1 MGLSRLRPPIRVRV
15 YGRHT
20 MNKINA
26 RSRHEL
32 FRRLNLA
39 SLRHKKKKKKSFI
52 FLPVKTEMLPMVPE
66 GTPIKLSILTLK
78 IPVSLDPRIGSK
90 NGKRLERI
98 CFVCP
103 CYFEKR

>member
-15 YGRHT
+15 YRRRT

-39 SLRHKKKKKKSFI
+39 SLRYKKKKKKKIVYIPSRENRNA
-52 FLPVKTEMLPMVPE
+52 PY
-66 GTPIKLSILTLK
+66 GTRRNA
-78 IPVSLDPRIGSK
+78 D
-90 NGKRLERI
+90 
-98 CFVCP
+98 
-103 CYFEKR
+103 

>member
-1 MGLSRLRPPIRVRV
+1 
-15 YGRHT
+15 

-39 SLRHKKKKKKSFI
+39 SLRYKKKKKKSFI

-78 IPVSLDPRIGSK
+78 IPVSLDPRV
-90 NGKRLERI
+90 GKMESA
-98 CFVCP
+98 
-103 CYFEKR
+103 

>member
-1 MGLSRLRPPIRVRV
+1 
-15 YGRHT
+15 

-39 SLRHKKKKKKSFI
+39 SLRHKKKKKSFI
-52 FLPVKTEMLPMVPE
+52 FLPVKTEMLPMVSE

>member
-15 YGRHT
+15 YRRRT

-39 SLRHKKKKKKSFI
+39 SLRYKKKKKKIVYIPSRENRNA
-52 FLPVKTEMLPMVPE
+52 PY
-66 GTPIKLSILTLK
+66 GTRRNA
-78 IPVSLDPRIGSK
+78 D
-90 NGKRLERI
+90 
-98 CFVCP
+98 
-103 CYFEKR
+103 

>member
-39 SLRHKKKKKKSFI
+39 SLRHKKKKKIVYIPSRENRNA
-52 FLPVKTEMLPMVPE
+52 PY
-66 GTPIKLSILTLK
+66 GTRRNA
-78 IPVSLDPRIGSK
+78 D
-90 NGKRLERI
+90 
-98 CFVCP
+98 
-103 CYFEKR
+103 